1 MIPISELNRGECIVY
16 NGKPYRI
23 EEIKS
28 VIVASHSHAKTK
40 VTLANV
46 FDKSDRQT
54 LTLPHSEKVE
64 SVDIIRRHGQFVA
77 KLEQG
82 RGQVMDLHSYEIF
95 EAEIPEE
102 IEKELNEGNEV
113 TFVEFKGRATITEIR
128 E

>member
-1 MIPISELNRGECIVY
+1 MIPINELNRGECLVY
-16 NGKPYRI
+16 KGTPYRI

-40 VTLANV
+40 VTLVNV

-64 SVDIIRRHGQFVA
+64 NVEIIRRHGQFVA
-77 KLEQG
+77 RLEKG

-95 EAEIPEE
+95 EAEISEE
-102 IEKELNEGNEV
+102 IEKELNEGDEV
-113 TFVEFKGRATITEIR
+113 TFVEFKGKAMITEKR